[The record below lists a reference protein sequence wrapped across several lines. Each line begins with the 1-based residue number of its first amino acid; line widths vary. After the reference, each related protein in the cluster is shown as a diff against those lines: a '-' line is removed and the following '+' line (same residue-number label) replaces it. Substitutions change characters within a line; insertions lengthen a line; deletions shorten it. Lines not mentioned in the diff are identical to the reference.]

1 MITTVGI
8 SLAGVLVLLAV
19 AALGYRKVCQR
30 RAARALMIDS
40 PGGIAE
46 SGYVTIGG
54 IGQWL
59 QIRGEDRD
67 NPVLLF
73 LHGSGM
79 TMTPFTPV
87 YRDWEKHF
95 TVAQWDRRGTG
106 RTLRRNGKKGDR
118 LTFDLMAADGI
129 EVAEYLCRRL
139 HTDQVILVGHSQG
152 SIVGVKMAQRR
163 PDLFCAYVGT
173 GQIADM
179 ARSEAGSY
187 SLALER
193 ARALGSARAIR
204 ELERAGP
211 PPYPTARAWL
221 IKQRWSFETDP
232 ELRAWG
238 KSLRMVLTAPHRS
251 LRDVW
256 LFNTAFMFYPQPLY
270 EETMRWSAAAE
281 GTRFAVPF
289 FIFQGDADPHTLTSV
304 AQEYF
309 GAVEAPAKDLVLL
322 PGGGHC
328 AVLMQSGTFLAE
340 LRARA
345 CRGGAMAATAP
356 IAADEGSAR

>member
-8 SLAGVLVLLAV
+8 SLAGLIALAVV
-19 AALGYRKVCQR
+19 AALGYRRVCQR
-30 RAARALMIDS
+30 RAARALVIGS
-40 PGGIAE
+40 PHGIAE

-54 IGQWL
+54 IGQWI
-59 QIRGEDRD
+59 QIRGEDVG

-87 YRDWEKHF
+87 YREWEKHF
-95 TVAQWDRRGTG
+95 TVVQWDRRGAG
-106 RTLRRNGKKGDR
+106 RTLRRNGKQGDR
-118 LTFDLMAADGI
+118 LTFDLMASDGI
-129 EVAEYLCRRL
+129 EVTEYLCRRL
-139 HTDQVILVGHSQG
+139 HTGQVILVGHSQG
-152 SIVGVKMAQRR
+152 SVVGVKMAQRR

-179 ARSEAGSY
+179 ARNEAGSY

-193 ARALGSARAIR
+193 ARAAGSAKAVR
-204 ELERAGP
+204 ELEKAGP

-238 KSLRMVLTAPHRS
+238 KKSLRMVLTAPHRS

-256 LFNTAFMFYPQPLY
+256 LFNTAFTFYPQPLY

-289 FIFQGDADPHTLTSV
+289 FIFQGDADQHTLTSV

-309 GAVEAPAKDLVLL
+309 AAVEAPAKDLVLL

-328 AVLMQSGTFLAE
+328 AVLMQPGTFLAE
-340 LRARA
+340 LRARVGPGRELA
-345 CRGGAMAATAP
+345 AGGAQR
-356 IAADEGSAR
+356 G